1 MSDPVLLGICGAL
14 RRESTNRKLLREAA
28 RLFGP
33 CDYVEADLRLPLFD
47 ADLQEAEGIPVEVQ
61 RLADQVAAAD
71 AVVIST
77 PEYNKAP
84 PGVLK
89 NALDWISR
97 TEGKP
102 WQNKPVA
109 VMSAAAG
116 RAGGERAQSLLR
128 LYMVPFQTRILQG
141 PELHVADSAA
151 QFDAAGRLVSERYAR
166 VLGQLM
172 AKLRAEIECCGRGRG
187 ETGSDR

>member
-1 MSDPVLLGICGAL
+1 MREAPLLLTICGAL
-14 RRESTNRKLLREAA
+14 RRESTNRKLLREAV

-33 CDYVEADLRLPLFD
+33 CRHVEADLDLPLYD
-47 ADLQEAEGIPVEVQ
+47 GDLEARAGIPAPVQ

-71 AVVIST
+71 AVLIAT

-97 TEGKP
+97 TEGSP
-102 WQNKPVA
+102 WRDKPVA

-116 RAGGERAQSLLR
+116 RAGGERAQSHLR
-128 LYMVPFQTRILQG
+128 LFMVPFQTRILQG
-141 PELHVADSAA
+141 PEVHVAESEDA
-151 QFDAAGRLVSERYAR
+151 FDAAGRLARPRDER
-166 VLGQLM
+166 VLGRLM
-172 AKLRAEIECCGRGRG
+172 ARLRAEIGCGDG
-187 ETGSDR
+187 TVSDR